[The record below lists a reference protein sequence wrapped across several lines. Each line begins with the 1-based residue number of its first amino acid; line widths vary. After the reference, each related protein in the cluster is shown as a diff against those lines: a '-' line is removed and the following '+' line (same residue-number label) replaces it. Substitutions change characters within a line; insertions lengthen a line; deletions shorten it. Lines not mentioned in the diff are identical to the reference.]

1 MNEKKLNILTPIPFW
16 HPGTQELIDGL
27 KQSGYSVVSLDIWSF
42 NYYNEKQEV
51 INLIPK
57 FFRGKLERIYKRLFR
72 KHIIRKYIHKD
83 QVVDI
88 QWCGHYY
95 SEYIEEIK
103 RNSKKVLATLF
114 GSDFYR
120 SNSEE
125 HQIQRKIFEVADSI
139 VMGVNM
145 TADFSNLFPGLEAKY
160 RYAQYG
166 SKRLDLIGEYADSVD
181 RISLRHKYNIPLEK
195 IAITVGY
202 NSKPIQQHLKFL
214 EFLKN
219 YDSSIKDSI
228 FLIFPLTYGVEKSDP
243 YLAELR
249 SVIDSLGIEYLIF
262 DKRLDDIE
270 IMETKFISD
279 VTVNLQTTDALSSSI
294 KEAFASDD
302 IVLVGDWLP
311 YEVFEELGIFF
322 FRRDLEH
329 FSEATLDIIRNF
341 STYKLQCEGN
351 REKVMGFAS
360 WKHLIKQFI
369 KNYEQEQEWDS

>member
-1 MNEKKLNILTPIPFW
+1 MNDKKLNILTPIPFW

-42 NYYNEKQEV
+42 NYYNEKQEI

-57 FFRGKLERIYKRLFR
+57 LFRGKLERIYKRLFR
-72 KHIIRKYIHKD
+72 NYIIRKYVHKD

-166 SKRLDLIGEYADSVD
+166 SKRLDLIGEYADTVD

-202 NSKPIQQHLKFL
+202 NSKPIQQHIIFL

-219 YDSSIKDSI
+219 YDQSIKDSI

-243 YLAELR
+243 YLTELR
-249 SVIDSLGIEYLIF
+249 SIIESLGIEFLIF

-311 YEVFEELGIFF
+311 YEVFEEIGIFF
-322 FRRDLEH
+322 FRRNLEQ
-329 FSEATLDIIRNF
+329 FSDATLDIITNF
-341 STYKLQCEGN
+341 SDYKKHCEGN

-360 WKHLIKQFI
+360 WKHLIKQFVD
-369 KNYEQEQEWDS
+369 NYEQE